1 MTTAA
6 RRTDKESLADLVRK
20 NRMRAS
26 SDAEIERRLGLD
38 PDRALALA
46 QELETE
52 GEILIL
58 SFRPLRLI
66 SRASLEV
73 LRNKI
78 RDALERH
85 HRLRPSDPG
94 MPPDRLAK
102 RFSAPA
108 QVFSLAVKSLLKDA
122 SVAEEEGRLRLASF
136 APSLPPRDEKLLAEL
151 EEACLRESFSAA
163 LLDEFRARHR
173 LSAGAL
179 DKMLSILVARK
190 KIVRGEEGLYLHSQW
205 LEDIVAKLRGL
216 PGREVSVADLKAVTG
231 LSRRYAI
238 PLLELLDQMGVTR
251 RRGSTREIIPEDSD
265 AASKTRR
272 TS

>member
-6 RRTDKESLADLVRK
+6 RPADKDSLAELVRK
-20 NRMRAS
+20 NRLRAS

-38 PDRALALA
+38 PDKALALA
-46 QELETE
+46 QELENE
-52 GEILIL
+52 GELLIL
-58 SFRPLRLI
+58 SFQPLRLI

-73 LRNKI
+73 LRKKI

-94 MPPDRLAK
+94 PARDRLAK

-122 SVAEEEGRLRLASF
+122 AVVEEEGRLRLASF
-136 APSLPPRDEKLLAEL
+136 TPCLLPRDEMLLDKL
-151 EEACLRESFSAA
+151 EESCLKEGFSSAP
-163 LLDEFRARHR
+163 LDEFRASHR

-190 KIVRGEEGLYLHSQW
+190 KIVRGREGLYLHSQW
-205 LEDIVAKLRGL
+205 LEDVVARLRGL
-216 PGREVSVADLKAVTG
+216 PGREVSVADFKAVTG
-231 LSRRYAI
+231 LSRKYAI
-238 PLLELLDQMGVTR
+238 PLLELLDRMGVTR
-251 RRGSTREIIPEDSD
+251 RKGSTREIIPEDKET
-265 AASKTRR
+265 KTRR
-272 TS
+272 TP